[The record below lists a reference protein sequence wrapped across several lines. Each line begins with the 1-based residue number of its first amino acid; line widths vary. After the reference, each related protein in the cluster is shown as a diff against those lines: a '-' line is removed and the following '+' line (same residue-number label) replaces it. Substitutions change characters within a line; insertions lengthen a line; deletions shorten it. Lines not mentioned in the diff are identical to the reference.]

1 MVSAFTRMRVSN
13 FVRAPSLHH
22 STTNHVIVLH
32 RGGRLNMLP
41 RRARQTGTSHEECWF
56 NGSNLRHRTE
66 STLENSRQVVVPPA
80 GNTSPSVTVCPSLS
94 SLRLGPSHHALRALS
109 PTAIRY
115 RPSEQARRNPDAKQ
129 TLQISAR
136 EAGVPLPRTPFS
148 VPSKTR
154 PGRRGGILAAR
165 IGMDDEANSSLLKL
179 L

>member
-13 FVRAPSLHH
+13 FVRAPSSHH

-56 NGSNLRHRTE
+56 NDPNLRHRTE

-80 GNTSPSVTVCPSLS
+80 ANTSPSFSVCPSLS

-129 TLQISAR
+129 THCKSPR
-136 EAGVPLPRTPFS
+136 EKPVSLCQEHPPACRA
-148 VPSKTR
+148 
-154 PGRRGGILAAR
+154 RRGQGGKKAKPSSQHVSACLMKPTAR
-165 IGMDDEANSSLLKL
+165 LC
-179 L
+179 